1 MSPAAD
7 LTVSGG
13 LLLTGNIWQPS
24 CVSLGWNEEHH
35 WTFSVTEHSGRLCGC
50 CQTGGVVQW
59 RAVEV
64 YWSLWIKWF
73 MNLFVWE
80 SKSQRLTDRVCSV
93 PCGLEIK
100 TVFSANTLYASFILL
115 NAFVKGTCRGFVSFT
130 LQPGACHFYVSFH
143 FLRSSEM
150 VFVFYKKNVIKQ
162 VLSAFAKFL
171 PDVVEVSNVW
181 RTFSEPLCN

>member
-13 LLLTGNIWQPS
+13 LLLTGNICQPTW
-24 CVSLGWNEEHH
+24 VSLGWNEEHH

-100 TVFSANTLYASFILL
+100 TQSSARTLCTLASYCWMLLLKVLAGVSLASHCNLVLVISMFLFI
-115 NAFVKGTCRGFVSFT
+115 F
-130 LQPGACHFYVSFH
+130 
-143 FLRSSEM
+143 
-150 VFVFYKKNVIKQ
+150 
-162 VLSAFAKFL
+162 
-171 PDVVEVSNVW
+171 
-181 RTFSEPLCN
+181 